1 MATGTLTPMA
11 RSFTSARAW
20 KLHLAVLVWTP
31 ACVLAGW
38 WQATRAM
45 GGNALSYLYAAE
57 WPLLA
62 ILGIWAW
69 WMLLGT
75 EAPSEE
81 DKEARRAHEVAERAK
96 VAAARAQ
103 AEAEDPQLAEY
114 NRTLAELARE
124 DEER

>member
-1 MATGTLTPMA
+1 MAGTLQVVA

-20 KLHLAVLVWTP
+20 RLHLAVLLWTP
-31 ACVLAGW
+31 ACIFAGW

-62 ILGIWAW
+62 LLGIWAW

-75 EAPSEE
+75 EPPSAE
-81 DKEARRAHEVAERAK
+81 DREARRAHEASERAK
-96 VAAARAQ
+96 VAEARAQ
-103 AEAEDPQLAEY
+103 AEAEDPDLAEY
-114 NRTLAELARE
+114 NRRLAELARE